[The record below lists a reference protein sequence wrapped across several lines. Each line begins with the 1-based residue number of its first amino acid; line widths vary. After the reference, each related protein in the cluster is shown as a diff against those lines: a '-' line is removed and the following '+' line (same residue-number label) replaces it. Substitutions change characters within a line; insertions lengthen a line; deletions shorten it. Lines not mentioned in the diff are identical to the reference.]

1 MDEGFYSASTSKQFE
16 NTVSKLELCY
26 DQLRSEFELKP
37 CNKFGVHELTEDEEE
52 ENFKGKGGKR
62 IVKGLEERVDED
74 YEKYFKGFINETFYF
89 EECLNELT
97 ELTDDDEEEYCKGKG
112 KGGKMLVKKTCHLE
126 EEHVN
131 KLIDDDGYGECF
143 KEKGKSWKRFL
154 KRTSHSKEKEQD
166 FGLKEQ
172 YLNKIKTSKN
182 YLGFQELD
190 EETQLMICKIDSLRG
205 SGKDDSID
213 TLLRMVEAKSLELQ
227 RYQKTVEKMKEVE
240 ADYTKTIDD
249 ILDEH
254 QRILREKNQEIANLN
269 KKLQAEKRSRG
280 LEGESSKKHNKGFL
294 GNMRIKD
301 LDDEYQTLIAN
312 IEALRKS
319 DSVSCNKVLDKLGEL
334 SNIK

>member
-37 CNKFGVHELTEDEEE
+37 RNKFGVHELTEDEEE
-52 ENFKGKGGKR
+52 ENFKGKGRIR
-62 IVKGLEERVDED
+62 IVKGLEEHVDED

-126 EEHVN
+126 EHIN
-131 KLIDDDGYGECF
+131 KHIDDDGYGECF
-143 KEKGKSWKRFL
+143 KGKGKGWRRFV
-154 KRTSHSKEKEQD
+154 KRTSRSKEKEQD

-172 YLNKIKTSKN
+172 CLNKIKTTKS
-182 YLGFQELD
+182 YLRFQELD
-190 EETQLMICKIDSLRG
+190 EETQLMICKTDSLRG
-205 SGKDDSID
+205 SGKDNSID
-213 TLLRMVEAKSLELQ
+213 TLLQMVEAKSLELQ
-227 RYQKTVEKMKEVE
+227 RYKKTVEKMKEVE
-240 ADYTKTIDD
+240 VDYTKTIDD

-254 QRILREKNQEIANLN
+254 QRILKEKNQEIANLN
-269 KKLQAEKRSRG
+269 KRLQAGKRSRG
-280 LEGESSKKHNKGFL
+280 LEGESSKKYEKGFL
-294 GNMRIKD
+294 CNMRIKD

-319 DSVSCNKVLDKLGEL
+319 DSVICNKVLNKLEEL